1 LSALHRACL
10 VAYWMAL
17 SLWTSA
23 IIAAGVCAAFVF
35 GTLPGLSVTL
45 AEYSAFH
52 VEGDAQAHGR
62 LAAGMILERVFTA
75 VDFAQL
81 ALGAITAAALIVQ
94 IVACGASIRRLS
106 NLIRATAIAA
116 AIVIAS
122 MHIFF
127 QAPAMNREL
136 RAYWSAAREGDVAS
150 AEAHRLRFDEF
161 HPRAEFALRANLVL
175 LLTAIAASA
184 VALSSSPMVV
194 YPEPA
199 RPALEPPALL
209 RDMR

>member
-1 LSALHRACL
+1 MSALHRVCL
-10 VAYWMAL
+10 VAYWIAL

-23 IIAAGVCAAFVF
+23 IIAAGVSAAFVF
-35 GTLPGLSVTL
+35 GTLPGLGVTL
-45 AEYSAFH
+45 AEYSAFQ

-75 VDFAQL
+75 VDFAQIF
-81 ALGAITAAALIVQ
+81 LGAITAAAMIVQ
-94 IVACGASIRRLS
+94 IVAFGASLRRFS

-122 MHIFF
+122 IHIFF

-136 RAYWSAAREGDVAS
+136 RAYWAAARGGDIAT
-150 AEAHRLRFDEF
+150 AEVHRLRFDEF
-161 HPRAEFALRANLVL
+161 HPRAELALRSNLVL
-175 LLTAIAASA
+175 LLVATAASA
-184 VALSSSPMVV
+184 IALSRWPTAAQADRAKST
-194 YPEPA
+194 
-199 RPALEPPALL
+199 LEPPALL